1 MKIKS
6 TILLATL
13 VLGAAAQAQTAAP
26 AAPAAPK
33 APEPDFTLS
42 YNAGVVTD
50 YRYRGISQTRLL
62 PAAQGGVDFAH
73 KNGLYLG
80 AWASTIK
87 WIKDNSTPGHAVKG
101 PVELDIYGGYKF
113 SLGDVG
119 VDVGALGYQYVGNNL
134 IKTNGGGAYDNANT
148 TELYTA
154 LSYSVVTF
162 KSSYSMTNL
171 FGNLNSK
178 GSQYYDLTANFDLGS
193 GFTLTPHLGRQ
204 IVANAGALSYTDYSV
219 MLAKDLG
226 QGFSLSAMVVSTNAK
241 PAGYTWGGK
250 EVGKAG
256 AVLGAKYSF

>member
-1 MKIKS
+1 MKIRS

-13 VLGAAAQAQTAAP
+13 VIGAAAQAQT

-42 YNAGVVTD
+42 YNAGLVTD

-62 PAAQGGVDFAH
+62 PAVQGGADFAH

-80 AWASTIK
+80 AWGSTIK
-87 WIKDNSTPGHAVKG
+87 WIKDNSSATYPVEG
-101 PVELDIYGGYKF
+101 PVEIDIYGGYKF
-113 SLGDVG
+113 SVAGVG
-119 VDVGALGYQYVGNNL
+119 LDVGALLYQYVGNTL
-134 IKTNGGGAYDNANT
+134 AKTGGGGSYGNANT
-148 TELYTA
+148 AELYA
-154 LSYSVVTF
+154 AASYSVATL
-162 KSSYSMTNL
+162 KASYSTTNL

-178 GSQYYDLTANFDLGS
+178 GSLYYDLAANFDLGS
-193 GFTLTPHLGRQ
+193 GFTLTPHVGRQ

-219 MLAKDLG
+219 TLAKDLG
-226 QGFSLSAMVVSTNAK
+226 QGFSMSVMAVSTNAK

-256 AVLGAKYSF
+256 AVIGAKYSF